1 MEPEIP
7 DPNMY
12 IEDGSHFEL
21 PRESEH
27 IFNLEFDYNDIND
40 EGEDDL
46 IDGANS
52 KNGSQQNSMS
62 FDGSGDN
69 LMTMDSKLNKFYRY
83 IKARSNEFGKLVVG
97 TYLISQAIN
106 ENNVVLA
113 EHTGDYYQT
122 KFQILV
128 PDSTHAL
135 DIEEPPVPRRVAAN
149 AFACVLTLAT
159 KSLINIEVIQ
169 ETDELQNNNDIN
181 IILPLE

>member
-1 MEPEIP
+1 MNIRNYAMEPEIP

-12 IEDGSHFEL
+12 FEDGSHFEL

-40 EGEDDL
+40 VGEDDS

-83 IKARSNEFGKLVVG
+83 IKARSNEFGKLVVEH
-97 TYLISQAIN
+97 ISYHKQLMKTMLCLLN
-106 ENNVVLA
+106 
-113 EHTGDYYQT
+113 
-122 KFQILV
+122 ILV
-128 PDSTHAL
+128 ITIKQNFKFLYRIQLMPWTL
-135 DIEEPPVPRRVAAN
+135 MNLLFQEELLQKHLPV
-149 AFACVLTLAT
+149 F
-159 KSLINIEVIQ
+159 
-169 ETDELQNNNDIN
+169 
-181 IILPLE
+181 